1 MWARHQRRWFGKW
14 HLYLGIIAGAILCVV
29 GLTGSV
35 LVFQDEIDAAL
46 NPSLFEVSAT
56 QQKIPLEN
64 IVSLVRERYPDR
76 QFEYVMDTRPDAT
89 GGTYRFYRFDTKEEF
104 FVNPYTAEVL
114 GGRPVDSAFI
124 RIILNIHTT
133 LLVPVAGKY
142 ITGIA
147 ALCMLILTISGLRL
161 WLPAKWKQLRAAMK
175 VNFRTSGK
183 RQNYDWHN
191 VLGLYSSPVIILLS
205 LTGFAITFS
214 APVIALIF
222 LINGKSP
229 AEMSKILAAKSE
241 RVEGGQ
247 RFSEADA
254 AKKGYAL
261 FPEGKLIGMAV
272 PRDTAGVYRL
282 DMRTEGAS
290 RTGNR
295 VMLQLDQYSGKVLL
309 NSEENFPNSGNSYLS
324 WLTPL
329 HYGTFG
335 GMPTRILAL
344 LGGLIPL
351 ALYVT
356 GFIIWWPRMRKNKS
370 PKAPKTPKEPPVP
383 APFLQVFG
391 KGFRYAGWVLLCA
404 AAAGALYGLLSGII
418 APPAVFAIL
427 YTTILIVLNFF
438 VALLAILF
446 NALFLAPFRRWSRGV
461 AKYFALSL
469 AFMIVF
475 VPVVLFINWTGLKI
489 F

>member
-29 GLTGSV
+29 GLTGSI

-46 NPSLFEVSAT
+46 NPGLFEVTAT
-56 QQKIPLEN
+56 KEKIPLEN
-64 IVSLVRERYPDR
+64 MVAIVREKYPGRKFD
-76 QFEYVMDTRPDAT
+76 YALDTRPDAP

-104 FVNPYTAEVL
+104 FVDPYTAAVT
-114 GGRPVDSAFI
+114 GQRPVDSAFI
-124 RIILNIHTT
+124 RIVLNIHTT

-142 ITGIA
+142 ITGLA

-161 WLPAKWKQLRAAMK
+161 WLPAKWKQVRAAMS
-175 VNFRTSGK
+175 VNFKTSAK

-214 APVIALIF
+214 TPVIALIF

-229 AEMSKILAAKSE
+229 AEMSKIFAARSE

-247 RFSEADA
+247 RFSEVDA
-254 AKKGYAL
+254 ARKGYAL

-272 PRDTAGVYRL
+272 PADTAGVYRL
-282 DMRTEGAS
+282 DIRTEGAS

-309 NSEENFPNSGNSYLS
+309 NSEEQFPNSGHSYLS
-324 WLTPL
+324 WLTPI

-351 ALYVT
+351 ALFIT
-356 GFIIWWPRMRKNKS
+356 GFIIWWPRRGKRKE
-370 PKAPKTPKEPPVP
+370 PKAPKPSAPVEPT
-383 APFLQVFG
+383 PFLGHLG
-391 KGFRYAGWVLLCA
+391 KGFRYAGWVLLGA
-404 AAAGALYGLLSGII
+404 AGAGALYGLVSGIV

-427 YTTILIVLNFF
+427 YATILIILNFL

-446 NALFLAPFRRWSRGV
+446 NGLLLAPFRRWSRGV

-469 AFMIVF
+469 AFLIVF
-475 VPVVLFINWTGLKI
+475 VPVVLLINWTGLKI